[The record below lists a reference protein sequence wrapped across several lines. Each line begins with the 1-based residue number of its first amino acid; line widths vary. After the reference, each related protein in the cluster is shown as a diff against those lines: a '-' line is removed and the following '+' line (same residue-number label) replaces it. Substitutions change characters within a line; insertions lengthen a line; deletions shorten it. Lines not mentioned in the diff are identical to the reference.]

1 MESVVLHVLSDFRLR
16 EPESMTVVLTV
27 GNRSVTAEEILPLL
41 AGYQML
47 PKFLQEILIDEAIAN
62 VECTLEEKEQACQSL
77 YEQNEITDPEVRA
90 KWLSQYG
97 MTQAQ
102 LESLATRSLRIEK
115 FKQATW
121 STKLESY
128 FLRRKDKLD
137 KVIYSLIR
145 TKDAGIAR
153 ELYFRILEGE
163 QSFSELAREYSQGVE
178 SQTDGLIGPVELSVP
193 HPVLAQVLATS
204 KPGELSPPTNIGE
217 WIVLAR
223 LERFIPAQMDDAM
236 RSRLLDE
243 CFNTW
248 LNEQLAAIDLSS
260 IRHIPEPSIAP

>member
-1 MESVVLHVLSDFRLR
+1 
-16 EPESMTVVLTV
+16 MTVVLTV
-27 GNRSVTAEEILPLL
+27 GSRSVTAEEVLPLL

-47 PKFLQEILIDEAIAN
+47 PKFLQEILIDEAIAD
-62 VECTLEEKEQACQSL
+62 VECSPEEIETACNTL
-77 YEQNEITDPEVRA
+77 YEQNNIVEEEARKA
-90 KWLSQYG
+90 WLHQYG
-97 MTQAQ
+97 MTPAQ
-102 LESLATRSLRIEK
+102 LESLATRELRIEK

-121 STKLESY
+121 GTKLESY

-163 QSFSELAREYSQGVE
+163 QSFGELAREYSQGVE

-193 HPVLAQVLATS
+193 HPILAQVLAS
-204 KPGELSPPTNIGE
+204 SQPGELSPPTNIGE

-223 LERFIPAQMDDAM
+223 LEKFIPAQMDDAM
-236 RSRLLDE
+236 RSRLLNE
-243 CFNTW
+243 CFATW
-248 LNEQLAAIDLSS
+248 LQEQLANVDLSS
-260 IRHIPEPSIAP
+260 IRKTPEPSIAP